1 MKKLIILFVI
11 PAVLFSCGG
20 NKEEN
25 VVEEKVELKTE
36 KDRLSY
42 VLGAMNAKTIVGTP
56 DPNIERLDMKEIA
69 KGFNEN
75 LSDNKPSDCEA
86 TLTKLFGPN
95 FQDFDSTYAKEG
107 AQCLGRLTGYAF
119 YQDIKKMGGIDQVDL
134 KIAKIGFRQ
143 GLLKKDTLVS
153 ETDKQVMVQNFI
165 KGLNEKNGKKM
176 MAEAKKIPGAKIF
189 DNGIILQIIT
199 EGKGGSPS
207 ATDDVK
213 VEYILTSAVGD
224 TVQSSYQMKKQ
235 AGASK
240 DPVALKLNGG
250 VIPGWT
256 YIVPKMKK
264 GGKYRVYIPWD
275 LAYGEQMGRE
285 SLCFVIELI
294 DYAKE
299 GTFVKPQPQT
309 AMPQGQGF

>member
-75 LSDNKPSDCEA
+75 LRDNKPSDCEA

-107 AQCLGRLTGYAF
+107 AQGLGRLTGYAF
-119 YQDIKKMGGIDQVDL
+119 YQDIKKMGGIDQVDF

-143 GLLKKDTLVS
+143 GLLKKDTL
-153 ETDKQVMVQNFI
+153 
-165 KGLNEKNGKKM
+165 
-176 MAEAKKIPGAKIF
+176 
-189 DNGIILQIIT
+189 
-199 EGKGGSPS
+199 
-207 ATDDVK
+207 
-213 VEYILTSAVGD
+213 
-224 TVQSSYQMKKQ
+224 
-235 AGASK
+235 
-240 DPVALKLNGG
+240 
-250 VIPGWT
+250 
-256 YIVPKMKK
+256 
-264 GGKYRVYIPWD
+264 
-275 LAYGEQMGRE
+275 
-285 SLCFVIELI
+285 
-294 DYAKE
+294 
-299 GTFVKPQPQT
+299 
-309 AMPQGQGF
+309 